1 MIQHEFEE
9 LLEQFS
15 QDELN
20 EKSTVKGQFTSY
32 IIRRMEWHAIRYAA
46 KNMFVYLIKHFLRDL
61 DRFVI
66 YGDDHT
72 VHSGGNGSGNR

>member
-32 IIRRMEWHAIRYAA
+32 ITRRMEWHAIR
-46 KNMFVYLIKHFLRDL
+46 
-61 DRFVI
+61 
-66 YGDDHT
+66 
-72 VHSGGNGSGNR
+72 

>member
-1 MIQHEFEE
+1 MERKKTR
-9 LLEQFS
+9 
-15 QDELN
+15 LN
-20 EKSTVKGQFTSY
+20 ESEMKV
-32 IIRRMEWHAIRYAA
+32 
-46 KNMFVYLIKHFLRDL
+46 MFVYLIEHFLRDL